1 MLSFRPYKFL
11 GTYRSCTA
19 VPTSLTR
26 FSKGI
31 SSFCPQAG
39 ASTAGDWRG
48 DELERGFKAKNPFRN
63 GFAIIHFRLSF
74 HRDKPWQNKDCFIDK
89 VLGKPLRSLFSL
101 LGIERSRYC
110 FTLIYVQHGLFLL
123 CFPWGRVAGAGGLG
137 TLELT
142 EPFLFQAGTAQRD
155 MSREKTTR
163 DGIGGESEFPHLGPL
178 PLTLVL
184 LTFFPTL

>member
-1 MLSFRPYKFL
+1 M
-11 GTYRSCTA
+11 YRACNA

-26 FSKGI
+26 FFKGI

-39 ASTAGDWRG
+39 ASTAHDWRG
-48 DELERGFKAKNPFRN
+48 DELERGFKEKNPRN

-74 HRDKPWQNKDCFIDK
+74 HKNKPWQKKDCFIFQCIKCWENHKGRYFPCWGLRK
-89 VLGKPLRSLFSL
+89 VANVSQV
-101 LGIERSRYC
+101 
-110 FTLIYVQHGLFLL
+110 IYVQHGLFLL
-123 CFPWGRVAGAGGLG
+123 CFPWGRVAEAGGLG

-163 DGIGGESEFPHLGPL
+163 GWDRG
-178 PLTLVL
+178 
-184 LTFFPTL
+184 